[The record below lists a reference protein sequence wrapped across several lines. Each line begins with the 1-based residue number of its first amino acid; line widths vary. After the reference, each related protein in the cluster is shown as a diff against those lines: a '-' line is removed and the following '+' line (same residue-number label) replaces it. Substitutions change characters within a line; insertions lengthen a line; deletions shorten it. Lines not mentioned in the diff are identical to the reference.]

1 MGFIQKK
8 DEEEREE
15 IEGIQIIEREDVPD
29 DLPENDVELVGAPSS
44 EDAEPSATVESP
56 ASDEPEDTAEAD
68 TSDAIDDAEE
78 DTAPADHEVDPR
90 RRKLPLLVVCAVAIA
105 VVAAVLGYVIG
116 SGGFAPEGVHSATVT
131 EDELDRPLATYTYN
145 GAKHTVSVREAIES
159 QYSLDV
165 ALTDEGTYTAPSAE
179 VILTNVRNEILV
191 ADAESRGIEATDD
204 EMASYAEET
213 LGVSDFATLAEQ
225 YQISED
231 QAREIVR
238 TNLLISKLYEQVAP
252 EGAAE
257 MPAQPTEPE
266 NGDESTSSAE
276 YASYIINLLGDEW
289 DSTTGTWARTD
300 GEMYAAIDGANFDG
314 TTATYAQATAAF
326 YVAYQDYYETASTA
340 QQTWTTYVNNLYANC
355 NLTLLGV
362 FQ

>member
-1 MGFIQKK
+1 M
-8 DEEEREE
+8 
-15 IEGIQIIEREDVPD
+15 
-29 DLPENDVELVGAPSS
+29 
-44 EDAEPSATVESP
+44 
-56 ASDEPEDTAEAD
+56 
-68 TSDAIDDAEE
+68 
-78 DTAPADHEVDPR
+78 
-90 RRKLPLLVVCAVAIA
+90 
-105 VVAAVLGYVIG
+105 
-116 SGGFAPEGVHSATVT
+116 
-131 EDELDRPLATYTYN
+131 
-145 GAKHTVSVREAIES
+145 
-159 QYSLDV
+159 
-165 ALTDEGTYTAPSAE
+165 
-179 VILTNVRNEILV
+179 
-191 ADAESRGIEATDD
+191 
-204 EMASYAEET
+204 
-213 LGVSDFATLAEQ
+213 
-225 YQISED
+225 
-231 QAREIVR
+231 R

-257 MPAQPTEPE
+257 MPTQPTEPE